1 MSEDPDLETVVALL
15 DDEYAREILTATS
28 SESMTAKELSERCDV
43 SLPTVYRRVERLEA
57 ADLVR
62 EQTRPRPDGHHDT
75 LYAANLDRF
84 SVELRDGELAFELER
99 RGEDV
104 ADRLTRMWEEL

>member
-1 MSEDPDLETVVALL
+1 MSEDPDLETVVGLL
-15 DDEYAREILTATS
+15 DDEYARDILTATS
-28 SESMTAKELSERCDV
+28 RQPMTANELSDRCDV

-57 ADLVR
+57 AGLLA

-75 LYAANLDRF
+75 LYAATLDRLT
-84 SVELRDGELAFELER
+84 VRLRDGNLELDLER
-99 RGEDV
+99 QGEDV